1 LSINANIV
9 LKANNFG
16 GWGMKLHEHQAKEIF
31 AKYGIPVPE
40 GKAAF
45 TLEQAKE
52 IAEELGE
59 FPLVVKAQVHCGG
72 RGKAGGVKIVKN
84 MEELEEAVTS
94 LLGKILKTFQCPD
107 GKPVTR
113 VLIEKAT
120 NIDKEYYVAITLDR
134 SKSKPVLMA
143 SAAGGME
150 IEEIVKENPDAI
162 IIETID
168 PELGLMPYQ
177 ARKMAFKLGLP
188 VKEASKIFLKMWEI
202 YKDLDASLVEINPL
216 VTTKEG
222 KVVALDAKMDLD
234 DNALFRHPDL
244 AELEDE
250 EQLPPQE
257 REAKKYNL
265 NYVKLNG
272 NIGCMVNG
280 AGLAMTTMDI
290 VKLAGGEPANF
301 LDVGGGA
308 NVEQIAN
315 AFRILMGDPD
325 VKVVFINI
333 FGGILRVDRL
343 ARGIIE
349 ASKMVEIR
357 VPIVARLEG
366 TNAEEGR
373 KLLLES
379 GLNIIPVEDMW
390 EGAKKA
396 VELAKDS
403 C

>member
-1 LSINANIV
+1 
-9 LKANNFG
+9 
-16 GWGMKLHEHQAKEIF
+16 MKLHEHQAKEIF

-45 TLEQAKE
+45 TIEQAKE

-84 MEELEEAVTS
+84 MDELEEAVAS
-94 LLGKILKTFQCPD
+94 LLGKTLKTFQCPD

-120 NIDKEYYVAITLDR
+120 DIDKEYYAAITLDR
-134 SKSKPVLMA
+134 SRSKPVLMV

-162 IIETID
+162 IIEVID

-177 ARKMAFKLGLP
+177 ARKLAFKLGLP
-188 VKEASKIFLKMWEI
+188 VKEAAKIFLKMWEV

-216 VTTKEG
+216 VVTKQG
-222 KVVALDAKMDLD
+222 KVVALDAKMDID

-257 REAKKYNL
+257 REAKRYNL

-396 VELAKDS
+396 VELAKES

>member
-1 LSINANIV
+1 
-9 LKANNFG
+9 
-16 GWGMKLHEHQAKEIF
+16 MKLHEHQAKEIF

-40 GKAAF
+40 GKVAF

-59 FPLVVKAQVHCGG
+59 WPLVVKAQIHCGG
-72 RGKAGGVKIVKN
+72 RGKAGGVKIVRN
-84 MEELEEAVTS
+84 MDELEEAVAS
-94 LLGKILKTFQCPD
+94 LLGKTLKTFQCPE

-120 NIDKEYYVAITLDR
+120 DIDKEYYAAITLDR

-188 VKEASKIFLKMWEI
+188 VKQAAKIFLKMWEI

-216 VTTKEG
+216 VVTKGG
-222 KVVALDAKMDLD
+222 KLVALDAKMDID
-234 DNALFRHPDL
+234 DNALFRHPDI

-257 REAKKYNL
+257 REAKRYNL

-349 ASKMVEIR
+349 ASKMVDIR

-366 TNAEEGR
+366 TNAQEGR

-396 VELAKDS
+396 VELAKKAEQS
-403 C
+403 CN

>member
-1 LSINANIV
+1 
-9 LKANNFG
+9 
-16 GWGMKLHEHQAKEIF
+16 MKLHEHQAKEIF

-45 TLEQAKE
+45 SIEQAKE

-84 MEELEEAVTS
+84 MDELEEAVSS
-94 LLGKILKTFQCPD
+94 LLGKTLKTFQCPD

-120 NIDKEYYVAITLDR
+120 NIDKEFYAAITLDR
-134 SKSKPVLMA
+134 SKSKPVLMV

-177 ARKMAFKLGLP
+177 ARKLAFKLGLP
-188 VKEASKIFLKMWEI
+188 VKDASKIFLKMWEI

-216 VTTKEG
+216 VLTKEG
-222 KVVALDAKMDLD
+222 KVVALDAKMDID
-234 DNALFRHPDL
+234 DNALFRHHDL

-343 ARGIIE
+343 AKGIIE

-379 GLNIIPVEDMW
+379 GLDIIPVKDMW

-396 VELAKDS
+396 VELAKESS

>member
-1 LSINANIV
+1 
-9 LKANNFG
+9 
-16 GWGMKLHEHQAKEIF
+16 MKLHEHQAKEIF

-40 GKAAF
+40 GKTAF

-84 MEELEEAVTS
+84 MEELEEAVSS
-94 LLGKILKTFQCPD
+94 LLGKTLKTFQCPD

-120 NIDKEYYVAITLDR
+120 NIDKEFYAAVTLDR

-188 VKEASKIFLKMWEI
+188 VKETAKILLKMWEI
-202 YKDLDASLVEINPL
+202 YRDLDASLVEINPL
-216 VTTKEG
+216 VLTKEG
-222 KVVALDAKMDLD
+222 KVVALDAKMDID
-234 DNALFRHPDL
+234 DNSLFRHPDL

-250 EQLPPQE
+250 EQLPLQE

-315 AFRILMGDPD
+315 AFRILMGDSD

-349 ASKMVEIR
+349 ASKRVEIR

-379 GLNIIPVEDMW
+379 GLNIIPVKDMW
-390 EGAKKA
+390 EGAQKA
-396 VELAKDS
+396 VELAKNAEGS

>member
-1 LSINANIV
+1 
-9 LKANNFG
+9 
-16 GWGMKLHEHQAKEIF
+16 MKLHEHQAKEIF

-40 GKAAF
+40 GKVAF

-59 FPLVVKAQVHCGG
+59 WPLVVKAQIHCGG
-72 RGKAGGVKIVKN
+72 RGKAGGVKIVRN
-84 MEELEEAVTS
+84 MDELEEAVAS
-94 LLGKILKTFQCPD
+94 LLGKTLKTFQCPE

-120 NIDKEYYVAITLDR
+120 DIDKEYYAAITLDR

-188 VKEASKIFLKMWEI
+188 VKQAAKIFLKMWEI

-216 VTTKEG
+216 VVTKGG
-222 KVVALDAKMDLD
+222 KLVALDAKMDID
-234 DNALFRHPDL
+234 DNALFRHPDI

-257 REAKKYNL
+257 REAKRYNL

-343 ARGIIE
+343 ANGIIE
-349 ASKMVEIR
+349 ASKMVDIR

-366 TNAEEGR
+366 TNAQEGR

-396 VELAKDS
+396 VELAKKAEQS
-403 C
+403 CN

>member
-1 LSINANIV
+1 
-9 LKANNFG
+9 
-16 GWGMKLHEHQAKEIF
+16 MKLHEHQAKEIF

-40 GKAAF
+40 GKVAF

-84 MEELEEAVTS
+84 MDELEEAVSS
-94 LLGKILKTFQCPD
+94 LLGKTLKTFQCPD

-120 NIDKEYYVAITLDR
+120 DIDKEYYAAITLDR

-188 VKEASKIFLKMWEI
+188 VKEAAKIFLKMWEV
-202 YKDLDASLVEINPL
+202 YKDNDASLVEINPL
-216 VTTKEG
+216 VVTKEG

-290 VKLAGGEPANF
+290 IKLAGGEPANF

-379 GLNIIPVEDMW
+379 GLNIIPVKDMW
-390 EGAKKA
+390 EGAQKA
-396 VELAKDS
+396 VELAKQAEQA

>member
-1 LSINANIV
+1 
-9 LKANNFG
+9 
-16 GWGMKLHEHQAKEIF
+16 MKLHEHQAKEIF

-84 MEELEEAVTS
+84 MDELEEAVAS
-94 LLGKILKTFQCPD
+94 LLGKTLKTFQCPD

-120 NIDKEYYVAITLDR
+120 DIDKEYYAAITLDR
-134 SKSKPVLMA
+134 SKSKPVLMV

-177 ARKMAFKLGLP
+177 ARKLAFKLGLP
-188 VKEASKIFLKMWEI
+188 VKEAAKIFLKMWEV

-216 VTTKEG
+216 VTTKQG
-222 KVVALDAKMDLD
+222 KVVALDAKMDID

-379 GLNIIPVEDMW
+379 GLNIIPVKDMW

-396 VELAKDS
+396 VELAKES

>member
-1 LSINANIV
+1 
-9 LKANNFG
+9 
-16 GWGMKLHEHQAKEIF
+16 MKLHEHQAKEIF

-45 TLEQAKE
+45 TVEQAKE

-84 MEELEEAVTS
+84 MDELEEAVSS
-94 LLGKILKTFQCPD
+94 LLGKTLKTFQCPD

-120 NIDKEYYVAITLDR
+120 DIDKEYYVAITLDR

-162 IIETID
+162 IIETVD

-216 VTTKEG
+216 VTTKDG
-222 KVVALDAKMDLD
+222 RVVALDAKMDID

-257 REAKKYNL
+257 REAKRYNL

-379 GLNIIPVEDMW
+379 GLNIIPVKDMW

-396 VELAKDS
+396 VELANQN
-403 C
+403 